1 MDYSFLYISFFLTIG
16 SFLVGFLISWNIKA
30 AFDEWQSKADYAKIV
45 MHPEMYDQHG
55 NLIPD
60 EIVAFRFE
68 NNYDYET
75 EDNSEEDD

>member
-45 MHPEMYDQHG
+45 MHPEMYDQNG
-55 NLIPD
+55 YVLNEELLS
-60 EIVAFRFE
+60 VRFT
-68 NNYDYET
+68 DP
-75 EDNSEEDD
+75 EDLED

>member
-45 MHPEMYDQHG
+45 MHPEMNDGDG
-55 NLIPD
+55 NLVD
-60 EIVAFRFE
+60 DDLFYLR
-68 NNYDYET
+68 Y
-75 EDNSEEDD
+75 SEEDDTITDKDD

>member
-45 MHPEMYDQHG
+45 MHPEMYDQQG
-55 NLIPD
+55 NWLNEELLHVKFI
-60 EIVAFRFE
+60 
-68 NNYDYET
+68 N
-75 EDNSEEDD
+75 EEDDDETLDA

>member
-45 MHPEMYDQHG
+45 MDPEMYDGDG
-55 NLIPD
+55 NLVD
-60 EIVAFRFE
+60 DDLFYLR
-68 NNYDYET
+68 Y
-75 EDNSEEDD
+75 SEEDDTITDKDD